1 MNNVQTNIMS
11 AAPAPSTT
19 MKANAADAV
28 RPVNQAGATAN
39 RVPKKPSFDR
49 TLAKLKDSKQDVA
62 EAPETMAKD
71 PLMASIAASQQKQTE
86 SAASAGSKETPE
98 TGKTAAEASVPG
110 EALEAVQAPEENA
123 SAESAAV
130 ASFDVRQSEDAG
142 AAVEQIAPADAQ
154 STWMTPFQKRGVEP
168 ASAAIVPMDPVAS
181 LVEEAVSTADAAPG
195 EADLHGDH
203 GAVHQKNALR
213 LDNLAVLLPQ
223 SEKPVMQNLL
233 QTLSGRNLPQSM
245 QAAAT
250 SETPAATHVTESSV
264 EELLPLTETTASL
277 QPQTDLPA
285 SEAEKAVLPDALLR
299 ALVQQPTAPAAAEA
313 VSQIQTGQQPVGQT
327 AEASSDAGSVLQDAA
342 ILPQKTDDTSAGQGM
357 TEEGSDDGF
366 TGLLNQQQ
374 MSQQQKAQ
382 EQKVQREDLSQA
394 EPMQSLE
401 EGTARTKVTFPV
413 QSFGEAVHSPQAEP
427 MQPLEEGAARAKAT
441 FPVQSFGEPVQSSQ
455 DSLSQTTQA
464 NPAVSFQTTLQEA
477 AEAQPAAP
485 AAPQKDYEVAKQIVE
500 QARLLRLPEETQMV
514 IRLKPEHLGELTLKV
529 SVAASGAVNAAFH
542 TDNASVR
549 AIIETSM
556 IQLKHELQ
564 AQGLKVDNVGVYAGL
579 GDHSMMNGQ
588 QDADAHYAQH
598 GGQGSSQGRDT
609 QQALASFEEE
619 QQALAAGA
627 QQGVLAQDGVDYR
640 I

>member
-28 RPVNQAGATAN
+28 RPVNRAGATAD

-62 EAPETMAKD
+62 EAPETMAKN

-110 EALEAVQAPEENA
+110 EALEAVQAPEEKA
-123 SAESAAV
+123 PAQFAAV
-130 ASFDVRQSEDAG
+130 AGFDVRQSEDAG
-142 AAVEQIAPADAQ
+142 AAVEQTAPADVQ
-154 STWMTPFQKRGVEP
+154 STWMTSFQKRGAES
-168 ASAAIVPMDPVAS
+168 ASAAIVPMDSVARR
-181 LVEEAVSTADAAPG
+181 VEEAVSTADATPDA
-195 EADLHGDH
+195 ADLHGNH
-203 GAVHQKNALR
+203 GAAHQKNALR

-245 QAAAT
+245 QTAAT
-250 SETPAATHVTESSV
+250 SEMLAATPVTESSV

-285 SEAEKAVLPDALLR
+285 SEAEESVLPDALLR

-313 VSQIQTGQQPVGQT
+313 VSQIQTGQQPIGQT
-327 AEASSDAGSVLQDAA
+327 AKASSDVGAVLQDAA
-342 ILPQKTDDTSAGQGM
+342 ILLQKPDDTSAGQGM
-357 TEEGSDDGF
+357 TDEGSDDGF
-366 TGLLNQQQ
+366 TGLLNRQQ
-374 MSQQQKAQ
+374 MSQEQKAQ
-382 EQKVQREDLSQA
+382 EQKVQRENLSQA
-394 EPMQSLE
+394 EPMQS
-401 EGTARTKVTFPV
+401 
-413 QSFGEAVHSPQAEP
+413 FGEAVHNLQE
-427 MQPLEEGAARAKAT
+427 
-441 FPVQSFGEPVQSSQ
+441 SS
-455 DSLSQTTQA
+455 SQTTQA

-500 QARLLRLPEETQMV
+500 QARLLRMPEQTEMV

-579 GDHSMMNGQ
+579 GEHSMMNGQ

-598 GGQGSSQGRDT
+598 GGQGSSQGRDA

>member
-1 MNNVQTNIMS
+1 MNKVQTNIMS
-11 AAPAPSTT
+11 VTPAPNTAT
-19 MKANAADAV
+19 KANAADAV
-28 RPVNQAGATAN
+28 RPMNQAGATAD

-110 EALEAVQAPEENA
+110 EALEVVQVPEENA

-142 AAVEQIAPADAQ
+142 AAVEQTAPADVQPA
-154 STWMTPFQKRGVEP
+154 WMTPFQKRGAEP
-168 ASAAIVPMDPVAS
+168 ASAAIVPMDSVAS
-181 LVEEAVSTADAAPG
+181 RVEEAVSTADATPDA
-195 EADLHGDH
+195 ADLHGNH
-203 GAVHQKNALR
+203 GAAHQKNALR

-233 QTLSGRNLPQSM
+233 QTLSGRNLLQSM

-250 SETPAATHVTESSV
+250 SETLAATPVTESSV
-264 EELLPLTETTASL
+264 EELLPLTETAASL
-277 QPQTDLPA
+277 QPQTNLPA

-299 ALVQQPTAPAAAEA
+299 ALVQQP
-313 VSQIQTGQQPVGQT
+313 VGQT
-327 AEASSDAGSVLQDAA
+327 AEASSDAGTVLQDAA
-342 ILPQKTDDTSAGQGM
+342 ILPQKPDDTSMGQGM

-366 TGLLNQQQ
+366 AGLLNRQQ
-374 MSQQQKAQ
+374 MPQEQKAQ

-394 EPMQSLE
+394 EPMQPLE
-401 EGTARTKVTFPV
+401 DGTARTKVTFPV
-413 QSFGEAVHSPQAEP
+413 QSFGEAVHNSQE
-427 MQPLEEGAARAKAT
+427 
-441 FPVQSFGEPVQSSQ
+441 SS
-455 DSLSQTTQA
+455 SQTTQA

-477 AEAQPAAP
+477 AEVQPTAP

-500 QARLLRLPEETQMV
+500 QARLLRMPEQTEMV

-598 GGQGSSQGRDT
+598 GGQGSSQGRDA

>member
-28 RPVNQAGATAN
+28 RPVNQAGATAD

-62 EAPETMAKD
+62 EAPETMAKN

-86 SAASAGSKETPE
+86 SAASASSKETPE
-98 TGKTAAEASVPG
+98 TGKTAAEAGVPG
-110 EALEAVQAPEENA
+110 EALEAVQAPEEKA
-123 SAESAAV
+123 PAQFAAV
-130 ASFDVRQSEDAG
+130 AGFDVRQSEDAG
-142 AAVEQIAPADAQ
+142 AAVEQTAPADVQPA
-154 STWMTPFQKRGVEP
+154 WMTSFQKRGAES
-168 ASAAIVPMDPVAS
+168 ASAAIVPMDSVAS

-195 EADLHGDH
+195 EADLHGNH
-203 GAVHQKNALR
+203 GAAHQRNALR

-223 SEKPVMQNLL
+223 SEKPVVQNLL

-250 SETPAATHVTESSV
+250 SETLVATPVTESSV

-277 QPQTDLPA
+277 QPQTNLQA
-285 SEAEKAVLPDALLR
+285 SEAEESVLPDALLR
-299 ALVQQPTAPAAAEA
+299 ALVHQPTAPAAAEA

-327 AEASSDAGSVLQDAA
+327 AEASSDAGAVLQDAA
-342 ILPQKTDDTSAGQGM
+342 ILLQKPNDTSAGQGM
-357 TEEGSDDGF
+357 TDEGSDDGF
-366 TGLLNQQQ
+366 TGLLNRQQ
-374 MSQQQKAQ
+374 MSQEQKAQ
-382 EQKVQREDLSQA
+382 EQKVQRENLSQA
-394 EPMQSLE
+394 EPMQS
-401 EGTARTKVTFPV
+401 
-413 QSFGEAVHSPQAEP
+413 FGEAVHNLQE
-427 MQPLEEGAARAKAT
+427 
-441 FPVQSFGEPVQSSQ
+441 SS
-455 DSLSQTTQA
+455 SQTTQA

-500 QARLLRLPEETQMV
+500 QARLLRMPEQTEMV

-579 GDHSMMNGQ
+579 GEHSMMNGQ

-598 GGQGSSQGRDT
+598 GGQGSSQGRDA

>member
-28 RPVNQAGATAN
+28 RPVNQAGAIAD

-98 TGKTAAEASVPG
+98 TGKTAAEAGVPG
-110 EALEAVQAPEENA
+110 EALEAVQAPEENTPA
-123 SAESAAV
+123 QFAAV
-130 ASFDVRQSEDAG
+130 ASFDVRPSEDAG
-142 AAVEQIAPADAQ
+142 TAVEQIAPADVQ
-154 STWMTPFQKRGVEP
+154 STWMTPFQKRGAES
-168 ASAAIVPMDPVAS
+168 ASAAIVPMDSVAS
-181 LVEEAVSTADAAPG
+181 LVEEAVSTADATPDA
-195 EADLHGDH
+195 ADLHGNH
-203 GAVHQKNALR
+203 GAAHQKNALR
-213 LDNLAVLLPQ
+213 LDNLAALLPQ
-223 SEKPVMQNLL
+223 SEKPVVQNLL
-233 QTLSGRNLPQSM
+233 QTLSDRNLPQSM
-245 QAAAT
+245 QTAAT
-250 SETPAATHVTESSV
+250 SEMLAATPVTESSV

-277 QPQTDLPA
+277 QPQTNLQA

-313 VSQIQTGQQPVGQT
+313 VSQIQT
-327 AEASSDAGSVLQDAA
+327 AEASSDAGAVLQDAA
-342 ILPQKTDDTSAGQGM
+342 ILPQKTDDTSTGQGM
-357 TEEGSDDGF
+357 TDEASDAGF
-366 TGLLNQQQ
+366 TGLLNRQQ
-374 MSQQQKAQ
+374 MSQEQKAQ
-382 EQKVQREDLSQA
+382 EQKVQRENLSQA
-394 EPMQSLE
+394 EPMQS
-401 EGTARTKVTFPV
+401 
-413 QSFGEAVHSPQAEP
+413 FGEAVHNLQE
-427 MQPLEEGAARAKAT
+427 
-441 FPVQSFGEPVQSSQ
+441 SS
-455 DSLSQTTQA
+455 SQTTQA

-477 AEAQPAAP
+477 AEAQPTAP

-500 QARLLRLPEETQMV
+500 QARLLRMPEQTEMV

-579 GDHSMMNGQ
+579 GEHSMMNGQ

-598 GGQGSSQGRDT
+598 GGQGSSQGRDA

>member
-28 RPVNQAGATAN
+28 RPVNQAGATAD

-49 TLAKLKDSKQDVA
+49 TLAKLKNLKQDVA

-86 SAASAGSKETPE
+86 SAASAGSKEIPE
-98 TGKTAAEASVPG
+98 TGKTAAEARMPG
-110 EALEAVQAPEENA
+110 EALEVVQVPEENA
-123 SAESAAV
+123 SAQFAAV

-154 STWMTPFQKRGVEP
+154 STWMTPFQKRGAEP

-181 LVEEAVSTADAAPG
+181 LVEEAVSTADAALG
-195 EADLHGDH
+195 EADLHGNH
-203 GAVHQKNALR
+203 GAAHQKNALR

-233 QTLSGRNLPQSM
+233 QTLSGRNLLQSM

-250 SETPAATHVTESSV
+250 SETPAATPVTESSV
-264 EELLPLTETTASL
+264 EELLPLTETAASL
-277 QPQTDLPA
+277 QPQTNLPA

-299 ALVQQPTAPAAAEA
+299 ALVR
-313 VSQIQTGQQPVGQT
+313 QPVGQT
-327 AEASSDAGSVLQDAA
+327 AEASSDAGTVLQDAA
-342 ILPQKTDDTSAGQGM
+342 ILPQKPDDTSMGQGM

-366 TGLLNQQQ
+366 AGLLNRQQ
-374 MSQQQKAQ
+374 MPQEQKAQ
-382 EQKVQREDLSQA
+382 EQKVQREDFSQA
-394 EPMQSLE
+394 EPMQPLE

-413 QSFGEAVHSPQAEP
+413 QSFGEA
-427 MQPLEEGAARAKAT
+427 
-441 FPVQSFGEPVQSSQ
+441 VQSSQ

-500 QARLLRLPEETQMV
+500 QARLLRLPEQTQMV

-529 SVAASGAVNAAFH
+529 SVAASGTVNAAFH

>member
-11 AAPAPSTT
+11 VAPAPNTAT
-19 MKANAADAV
+19 KANAIDAV
-28 RPVNQAGATAN
+28 RPVNQAGATAD

-49 TLAKLKDSKQDVA
+49 TLAKLKNLKQDVA

-86 SAASAGSKETPE
+86 SAASAGSKEIPE
-98 TGKTAAEASVPG
+98 TGKTAAEARVPG
-110 EALEAVQAPEENA
+110 EALEVVQVPEENA
-123 SAESAAV
+123 SAQFAAV

-154 STWMTPFQKRGVEP
+154 STWMTPFQKRGAEP

-181 LVEEAVSTADAAPG
+181 LVEEAVSTADAALG
-195 EADLHGDH
+195 EADLHGNH
-203 GAVHQKNALR
+203 GAAHQKNALR

-250 SETPAATHVTESSV
+250 SETPAATPVTESSV
-264 EELLPLTETTASL
+264 EELLPLTETAASL
-277 QPQTDLPA
+277 QPQTNLPA

-299 ALVQQPTAPAAAEA
+299 ALVR
-313 VSQIQTGQQPVGQT
+313 QPVGQT
-327 AEASSDAGSVLQDAA
+327 AEASSDAGTVLQDAA
-342 ILPQKTDDTSAGQGM
+342 ILPQKPDDTLMGQGM

-366 TGLLNQQQ
+366 AGLLNRQQ
-374 MSQQQKAQ
+374 MPQEQKAQ
-382 EQKVQREDLSQA
+382 EQKVQREDFSQA
-394 EPMQSLE
+394 EPMQPLE

-441 FPVQSFGEPVQSSQ
+441 FPVQSFGEAVQSSQ

-500 QARLLRLPEETQMV
+500 QARLLRLPEQTQMV

-598 GGQGSSQGRDT
+598 GGQGSSQGRDA

>member
-28 RPVNQAGATAN
+28 RPVNQAGATAD

-49 TLAKLKDSKQDVA
+49 TLAKLKNLKQDVA

-86 SAASAGSKETPE
+86 SAASAGSKEIPE
-98 TGKTAAEASVPG
+98 TGKTAAEARVPG
-110 EALEAVQAPEENA
+110 EVLEVVQVPEENA

-154 STWMTPFQKRGVEP
+154 STWMMPFQKRGAEP

-233 QTLSGRNLPQSM
+233 QTLSGRNLLQSM

-250 SETPAATHVTESSV
+250 SETPAATPVTESSV
-264 EELLPLTETTASL
+264 EELLPLTETAASL
-277 QPQTDLPA
+277 QPQTNLPA

-299 ALVQQPTAPAAAEA
+299 ALVP
-313 VSQIQTGQQPVGQT
+313 QPVGQT
-327 AEASSDAGSVLQDAA
+327 AEASSDAGTVLQDAA
-342 ILPQKTDDTSAGQGM
+342 ILPQKPDDTSMGQGM

-366 TGLLNQQQ
+366 AGLLNRQQ
-374 MSQQQKAQ
+374 MPQEQKAQ
-382 EQKVQREDLSQA
+382 EQKVQREDFSQA
-394 EPMQSLE
+394 EPMQPLE

-413 QSFGEAVHSPQAEP
+413 QSFGEAVHNSQE
-427 MQPLEEGAARAKAT
+427 
-441 FPVQSFGEPVQSSQ
+441 SS
-455 DSLSQTTQA
+455 SQTTQA

-564 AQGLKVDNVGVYAGL
+564 VQGLKVDNVGVYAGL

>member
-1 MNNVQTNIMS
+1 
-11 AAPAPSTT
+11 
-19 MKANAADAV
+19 
-28 RPVNQAGATAN
+28 
-39 RVPKKPSFDR
+39 
-49 TLAKLKDSKQDVA
+49 
-62 EAPETMAKD
+62 
-71 PLMASIAASQQKQTE
+71 
-86 SAASAGSKETPE
+86 
-98 TGKTAAEASVPG
+98 
-110 EALEAVQAPEENA
+110 
-123 SAESAAV
+123 
-130 ASFDVRQSEDAG
+130 
-142 AAVEQIAPADAQ
+142 
-154 STWMTPFQKRGVEP
+154 MTSFQKRGAES
-168 ASAAIVPMDPVAS
+168 ASAAIVPMDSVAS

-195 EADLHGDH
+195 EADLHGNH
-203 GAVHQKNALR
+203 GAAHQRNALR

-223 SEKPVMQNLL
+223 SEKPVVQNLL

-250 SETPAATHVTESSV
+250 SETPVATPVTESSV

-277 QPQTDLPA
+277 QPQTNLQA
-285 SEAEKAVLPDALLR
+285 SEAEESVLPDALLR
-299 ALVQQPTAPAAAEA
+299 ALVHQPTAPAAAEA
-313 VSQIQTGQQPVGQT
+313 VSQIQT
-327 AEASSDAGSVLQDAA
+327 AEASSDAGAVLQDAA
-342 ILPQKTDDTSAGQGM
+342 ILPQKTDDTSTGQGM
-357 TEEGSDDGF
+357 TDEGSDDGF
-366 TGLLNQQQ
+366 TGLLNRQQ
-374 MSQQQKAQ
+374 MSQEQKAQ
-382 EQKVQREDLSQA
+382 EQKVQRENLSQA
-394 EPMQSLE
+394 EPMQS
-401 EGTARTKVTFPV
+401 
-413 QSFGEAVHSPQAEP
+413 FGEAVHNLQE
-427 MQPLEEGAARAKAT
+427 
-441 FPVQSFGEPVQSSQ
+441 SS
-455 DSLSQTTQA
+455 SQTTQA

-500 QARLLRLPEETQMV
+500 QARLLRMPEQTEMV

-579 GDHSMMNGQ
+579 GEHSMMNGQ

-598 GGQGSSQGRDT
+598 GGQGSSQGRDA

>member
-28 RPVNQAGATAN
+28 RPVNQAGATAD

-62 EAPETMAKD
+62 EAPETMAKN

-86 SAASAGSKETPE
+86 SAASASSKETPE
-98 TGKTAAEASVPG
+98 TGKTAAEAGVPG
-110 EALEAVQAPEENA
+110 EALEAVQAPEEKA
-123 SAESAAV
+123 PAQFAAV
-130 ASFDVRQSEDAG
+130 ASFDVRPSEDAG
-142 AAVEQIAPADAQ
+142 TAVEQIAPADVQ
-154 STWMTPFQKRGVEP
+154 STWMTPFQKRGAES
-168 ASAAIVPMDPVAS
+168 ASAAIVPMDSVAS
-181 LVEEAVSTADAAPG
+181 LVEEAVSTADATPDA
-195 EADLHGDH
+195 ADLHGNH
-203 GAVHQKNALR
+203 GAAHQKNALR
-213 LDNLAVLLPQ
+213 LDNLAALLPQ
-223 SEKPVMQNLL
+223 SEKPVVQNLL
-233 QTLSGRNLPQSM
+233 QTLSDRNLPQSM
-245 QAAAT
+245 QTAAT
-250 SETPAATHVTESSV
+250 SEMLAATPVTESSV

-277 QPQTDLPA
+277 QPQTNLQA

-313 VSQIQTGQQPVGQT
+313 VSQIQT
-327 AEASSDAGSVLQDAA
+327 AEASSDAGAVLQDAA
-342 ILPQKTDDTSAGQGM
+342 ILPQKTDDTSTGQGM
-357 TEEGSDDGF
+357 TDEASDDGF
-366 TGLLNQQQ
+366 TGLLNRQQ
-374 MSQQQKAQ
+374 MSQEQKAQ
-382 EQKVQREDLSQA
+382 EQKVQRENLSQA
-394 EPMQSLE
+394 EPMQS
-401 EGTARTKVTFPV
+401 
-413 QSFGEAVHSPQAEP
+413 FGEAVHNLQE
-427 MQPLEEGAARAKAT
+427 
-441 FPVQSFGEPVQSSQ
+441 SS
-455 DSLSQTTQA
+455 SQTTQA

-500 QARLLRLPEETQMV
+500 QARLLRMPEQTEMV

-598 GGQGSSQGRDT
+598 GGQGSSQGRDA

>member
-11 AAPAPSTT
+11 VAPAPNTAT
-19 MKANAADAV
+19 KANAVDGV
-28 RPVNQAGATAN
+28 RPVNQAGATAD

-86 SAASAGSKETPE
+86 QATSAGSKEPPE

-110 EALEAVQAPEENA
+110 EALEVVQTLEEKAPA
-123 SAESAAV
+123 QFAAV

-142 AAVEQIAPADAQ
+142 AAVEQTVEQIAPADAQ
-154 STWMTPFQKRGVEP
+154 STWMTPFQKRGAES
-168 ASAAIVPMDPVAS
+168 ASAAIVPMDSVVS
-181 LVEEAVSTADAAPG
+181 RVEEAFSTADAAPDA
-195 EADLHGDH
+195 ADLHGDY
-203 GAVHQKNALR
+203 GAAHQKNALR

-277 QPQTDLPA
+277 QPQTNLPA

-327 AEASSDAGSVLQDAA
+327 TEASSDAGAVLQDAA
-342 ILPQKTDDTSAGQGM
+342 ILPQKPDDTSMGQGM
-357 TEEGSDDGF
+357 TDEAPDDGF
-366 TGLLNQQQ
+366 TGPLNRQQ
-374 MSQQQKAQ
+374 MPQEQKAQ
-382 EQKVQREDLSQA
+382 EEKVQRENLSQA
-394 EPMQSLE
+394 EPMQPLE

-413 QSFGEAVHSPQAEP
+413 QSFGESVHNSQE
-427 MQPLEEGAARAKAT
+427 
-441 FPVQSFGEPVQSSQ
+441 SS
-455 DSLSQTTQA
+455 SQTTQA
-464 NPAVSFQTTLQEA
+464 NPAISFQTTLQEA
-477 AEAQPAAP
+477 AEAQPTAP

-500 QARLLRLPEETQMV
+500 QARLLRMPEQTEMV

>member
-11 AAPAPSTT
+11 VAPAPNTAT
-19 MKANAADAV
+19 KANAVDAV
-28 RPVNQAGATAN
+28 RPVNQAGATAD

-71 PLMASIAASQQKQTE
+71 PLMVSIAASQQKQTE
-86 SAASAGSKETPE
+86 QAASAGSKETPE

-110 EALEAVQAPEENA
+110 EVPEVVQALEEKAPA
-123 SAESAAV
+123 QFSAV
-130 ASFDVRQSEDAG
+130 AGFDARQSEDDG
-142 AAVEQIAPADAQ
+142 AAVEQTAPADVQPA
-154 STWMTPFQKRGVEP
+154 WMTPFQKRGAEP
-168 ASAAIVPMDPVAS
+168 ASAAIASMDSVAS

-203 GAVHQKNALR
+203 GAAHQKNALR

-223 SEKPVMQNLL
+223 SEKPVMQSLL
-233 QTLSGRNLPQSM
+233 QTLSGRNLLQSM

-250 SETPAATHVTESSV
+250 SETPAATPVTESSV
-264 EELLPLTETTASL
+264 EELLPLTETAASL
-277 QPQTDLPA
+277 QPQTNLPA

-299 ALVQQPTAPAAAEA
+299 ALVR
-313 VSQIQTGQQPVGQT
+313 QPVGQT
-327 AEASSDAGSVLQDAA
+327 AETSSDSGAVLQDAA
-342 ILPQKTDDTSAGQGM
+342 ILPQKPDDTSTGQGM
-357 TEEGSDDGF
+357 TDEASDDGF

-374 MSQQQKAQ
+374 MSQEQKAQ

-394 EPMQSLE
+394 EPMQPLE

-413 QSFGEAVHSPQAEP
+413 QSFGEAVHNSQE
-427 MQPLEEGAARAKAT
+427 
-441 FPVQSFGEPVQSSQ
+441 SS
-455 DSLSQTTQA
+455 SQTTQA

-477 AEAQPAAP
+477 AEAQPTAP

-500 QARLLRLPEETQMV
+500 QARLLRMPEQTEMV
-514 IRLKPEHLGELTLKV
+514 IRLKPEHLGELTLKI

-598 GGQGSSQGRDT
+598 GGQGSSQGRDA

>member
-11 AAPAPSTT
+11 VAPAPNTAT
-19 MKANAADAV
+19 KANAIDAV
-28 RPVNQAGATAN
+28 RPVNQAGATAD

-62 EAPETMAKD
+62 ETPETMAKD

-86 SAASAGSKETPE
+86 QAASAGSKETPE

-110 EALEAVQAPEENA
+110 EVPEAVQALEEKA
-123 SAESAAV
+123 PAQFAAV
-130 ASFDVRQSEDAG
+130 AGFDVRQSEDDG
-142 AAVEQIAPADAQ
+142 AAVEQTAPADVQPA
-154 STWMTPFQKRGVEP
+154 WMTPFQKRGAEP
-168 ASAAIVPMDPVAS
+168 ASAAIASMGSVAS
-181 LVEEAVSTADAAPG
+181 LVEEAVSTADAAPDA
-195 EADLHGDH
+195 ADLHGDH
-203 GAVHQKNALR
+203 GAAHQKNALR

-245 QAAAT
+245 QTAEAG
-250 SETPAATHVTESSV
+250 ETPAATHVTESSV
-264 EELLPLTETTASL
+264 EELLPLTETAASL
-277 QPQTDLPA
+277 QPQTNLPA

-313 VSQIQTGQQPVGQT
+313 VPQIQTGQQPVGQT
-327 AEASSDAGSVLQDAA
+327 TEASSDAGTVLQDAA
-342 ILPQKTDDTSAGQGM
+342 ILPQKPDDTSMGQGM
-357 TEEGSDDGF
+357 TDEAPDDGF

-374 MSQQQKAQ
+374 MSQKQKAQ
-382 EQKVQREDLSQA
+382 EQKVQRENLSQA
-394 EPMQSLE
+394 EPMQPLE

-413 QSFGEAVHSPQAEP
+413 QSFGGSVHNSQE
-427 MQPLEEGAARAKAT
+427 
-441 FPVQSFGEPVQSSQ
+441 SS
-455 DSLSQTTQA
+455 SQTTQA
-464 NPAVSFQTTLQEA
+464 NPAISFQTTLQEA
-477 AEAQPAAP
+477 AEAQPTAP

-500 QARLLRLPEETQMV
+500 QARLLRMPEQTEMV

>member
-11 AAPAPSTT
+11 VAPAPNTAT
-19 MKANAADAV
+19 KANAVDAV
-28 RPVNQAGATAN
+28 RPVNQAGATAD

-71 PLMASIAASQQKQTE
+71 PLMVSIAASQQKQTE
-86 SAASAGSKETPE
+86 QAASAGSKEPPE

-110 EALEAVQAPEENA
+110 EALESVQAPEEKA
-123 SAESAAV
+123 PAQFSAV
-130 ASFDVRQSEDAG
+130 AGFDVRQSEDDG
-142 AAVEQIAPADAQ
+142 AAVEQTAPADVQPAR
-154 STWMTPFQKRGVEP
+154 MTPFQKRGAEP
-168 ASAAIVPMDPVAS
+168 ASAVIASMDSVAS
-181 LVEEAVSTADAAPG
+181 LVEEAVSTADAAPDA
-195 EADLHGDH
+195 ADLHGDH
-203 GAVHQKNALR
+203 GAAHQKNALR

-233 QTLSGRNLPQSM
+233 QTLSGRNLLQSM

-250 SETPAATHVTESSV
+250 SETPAATPVTESSV

-277 QPQTDLPA
+277 QPQTNLPA

-299 ALVQQPTAPAAAEA
+299 ALVR
-313 VSQIQTGQQPVGQT
+313 QPVGQT
-327 AEASSDAGSVLQDAA
+327 AETSSDAGAVLQDAA
-342 ILPQKTDDTSAGQGM
+342 ILPQKPDDTSTGQGM
-357 TEEGSDDGF
+357 TDDASDDGF

-374 MSQQQKAQ
+374 MSQEQKAQ

-394 EPMQSLE
+394 EPMQPLE
-401 EGTARTKVTFPV
+401 EGTARTKATFPV
-413 QSFGEAVHSPQAEP
+413 QSFGEAVHNSQE
-427 MQPLEEGAARAKAT
+427 
-441 FPVQSFGEPVQSSQ
+441 SS
-455 DSLSQTTQA
+455 SQTTQA

-477 AEAQPAAP
+477 AEAQPTAP

-500 QARLLRLPEETQMV
+500 QARLLRMPEQTEMV

-598 GGQGSSQGRDT
+598 GGQGSSQGRDA

>member
-28 RPVNQAGATAN
+28 RPVNQAGATAD

-62 EAPETMAKD
+62 EAPETMAKN

-86 SAASAGSKETPE
+86 SAASAGSKEIPE
-98 TGKTAAEASVPG
+98 TGKTVAEASVPG
-110 EALEAVQAPEENA
+110 EALEAVQASEENTPA
-123 SAESAAV
+123 QFAAV
-130 ASFDVRQSEDAG
+130 ASFDVRPSEDAG
-142 AAVEQIAPADAQ
+142 TAVEQIAPADVQ
-154 STWMTPFQKRGVEP
+154 STWMTPFQKRGAES
-168 ASAAIVPMDPVAS
+168 ASAAIVPMDSVAS

-195 EADLHGDH
+195 EADLHGNH
-203 GAVHQKNALR
+203 GAAHQRNALR

-223 SEKPVMQNLL
+223 SEKPVVQNLL

-250 SETPAATHVTESSV
+250 SETLVATPVTESSV

-277 QPQTDLPA
+277 QPQTNLQA
-285 SEAEKAVLPDALLR
+285 SEAEESVLPDALLR
-299 ALVQQPTAPAAAEA
+299 ALVHQPTAPAAAEA
-313 VSQIQTGQQPVGQT
+313 VSQIQT
-327 AEASSDAGSVLQDAA
+327 AEASSDAGAVLQDAA
-342 ILPQKTDDTSAGQGM
+342 ILPQKTDDTSTGQGM
-357 TEEGSDDGF
+357 TDEASDDGF
-366 TGLLNQQQ
+366 TGLLNRQQ
-374 MSQQQKAQ
+374 MSQEQKAQ
-382 EQKVQREDLSQA
+382 EQKVQRENLSQA
-394 EPMQSLE
+394 EPMQS
-401 EGTARTKVTFPV
+401 
-413 QSFGEAVHSPQAEP
+413 FGEAVHNLQE
-427 MQPLEEGAARAKAT
+427 
-441 FPVQSFGEPVQSSQ
+441 SS
-455 DSLSQTTQA
+455 SQTTQA

-500 QARLLRLPEETQMV
+500 QARLLRMPEQTEMV

-579 GDHSMMNGQ
+579 GEHSMMNGQ

-598 GGQGSSQGRDT
+598 GGQGSSQGRDA

>member
-11 AAPAPSTT
+11 VAPAPNTAT
-19 MKANAADAV
+19 KANAVDAV
-28 RPVNQAGATAN
+28 RPVNQAGATAD

-62 EAPETMAKD
+62 ETPETMAKD

-86 SAASAGSKETPE
+86 QAASAGSKETPE

-110 EALEAVQAPEENA
+110 EALEVVQTLEEKAPA
-123 SAESAAV
+123 QFAAV
-130 ASFDVRQSEDAG
+130 AGFDVRQSEDDG
-142 AAVEQIAPADAQ
+142 AAVEQIASADVQ
-154 STWMTPFQKRGVEP
+154 STWMTPFQKQGAES
-168 ASAAIVPMDPVAS
+168 ASAAIVPMDSVAS
-181 LVEEAVSTADAAPG
+181 LVEEAVSTADNAPDA
-195 EADLHGDH
+195 ADLHGDH
-203 GAVHQKNALR
+203 GAAHQKNALR

-233 QTLSGRNLPQSM
+233 QTLSGRNLPQAM

-264 EELLPLTETTASL
+264 EELLPLTETAASL
-277 QPQTDLPA
+277 QPQTNLPA

-299 ALVQQPTAPAAAEA
+299 ALVQQPTAPAAAES
-313 VSQIQTGQQPVGQT
+313 VPQIQTGQQPVGQT
-327 AEASSDAGSVLQDAA
+327 AEASSDAGAVLQDAA
-342 ILPQKTDDTSAGQGM
+342 ILPQKPDDTSTGQGM
-357 TEEGSDDGF
+357 TDEASDDGF

-374 MSQQQKAQ
+374 MSQEQKAQ

-394 EPMQSLE
+394 EPMQPLE

-413 QSFGEAVHSPQAEP
+413 QSFGEAVHNSQE
-427 MQPLEEGAARAKAT
+427 
-441 FPVQSFGEPVQSSQ
+441 SS
-455 DSLSQTTQA
+455 SQTTQA

-477 AEAQPAAP
+477 AEAQPTAP

-500 QARLLRLPEETQMV
+500 QARLLRMPEQTEMV

-598 GGQGSSQGRDT
+598 GGQGSSQGRDA

>member
-28 RPVNQAGATAN
+28 RPVNQAGATAD

-98 TGKTAAEASVPG
+98 TGKTAAEAGVPG
-110 EALEAVQAPEENA
+110 EALEAVQAPEEKA
-123 SAESAAV
+123 PAQFAAV
-130 ASFDVRQSEDAG
+130 AGFDVRQSEDAG
-142 AAVEQIAPADAQ
+142 ATVEQTAPADVQPA
-154 STWMTPFQKRGVEP
+154 WMTSFQKRGAES
-168 ASAAIVPMDPVAS
+168 ASAAIVPMDSVAS
-181 LVEEAVSTADAAPG
+181 LVEEAVSTADAAPDA
-195 EADLHGDH
+195 ADLHGNH
-203 GAVHQKNALR
+203 GAAHQKNALR

-245 QAAAT
+245 QTAAT
-250 SETPAATHVTESSV
+250 SEMLAATPVTESSV

-313 VSQIQTGQQPVGQT
+313 VPQIQT
-327 AEASSDAGSVLQDAA
+327 AKASSDAGAVLQDAA
-342 ILPQKTDDTSAGQGM
+342 ILLQKPNDTSAGQGM
-357 TEEGSDDGF
+357 TDEGSDDGF
-366 TGLLNQQQ
+366 TGLLNRQQ
-374 MSQQQKAQ
+374 MSQEQKAQ
-382 EQKVQREDLSQA
+382 EQKVQRENLSQA
-394 EPMQSLE
+394 EPMQS
-401 EGTARTKVTFPV
+401 
-413 QSFGEAVHSPQAEP
+413 FGEAVHNLQE
-427 MQPLEEGAARAKAT
+427 
-441 FPVQSFGEPVQSSQ
+441 SS
-455 DSLSQTTQA
+455 SQTTQA

-500 QARLLRLPEETQMV
+500 QARLLRMPEQTEMV

-579 GDHSMMNGQ
+579 GEHSMMNGQ

-598 GGQGSSQGRDT
+598 GGQGSSQGRDA

>member
-28 RPVNQAGATAN
+28 RPVNQAGATAD

-86 SAASAGSKETPE
+86 SAASAGSKEIPE
-98 TGKTAAEASVPG
+98 TGKTVAEASVPG
-110 EALEAVQAPEENA
+110 EALEAVQAPEENTPA
-123 SAESAAV
+123 QFAAV
-130 ASFDVRQSEDAG
+130 ASFDVRPSEDAG
-142 AAVEQIAPADAQ
+142 TAVEQIAPADVQ
-154 STWMTPFQKRGVEP
+154 STWMTPFQKRGAES
-168 ASAAIVPMDPVAS
+168 ASAAIVPMDSVAS

-195 EADLHGDH
+195 EADLHGNH
-203 GAVHQKNALR
+203 GAAHQRNALR

-223 SEKPVMQNLL
+223 SEKPVVQNLL

-250 SETPAATHVTESSV
+250 SETPVATPVMESSV

-277 QPQTDLPA
+277 QPQTNLQA
-285 SEAEKAVLPDALLR
+285 SEAEESVLPDALLR
-299 ALVQQPTAPAAAEA
+299 ALVHQPTAPAAAEA
-313 VSQIQTGQQPVGQT
+313 VSQIQT
-327 AEASSDAGSVLQDAA
+327 AEASSDAGAVLQDAA
-342 ILPQKTDDTSAGQGM
+342 ILPQKTDDTSTGQGM
-357 TEEGSDDGF
+357 TDEASDDGF
-366 TGLLNQQQ
+366 TGLLNRQQ
-374 MSQQQKAQ
+374 MSQEQKAQ
-382 EQKVQREDLSQA
+382 EQKVQRENLSQA
-394 EPMQSLE
+394 EPMQS
-401 EGTARTKVTFPV
+401 
-413 QSFGEAVHSPQAEP
+413 FGEAVHNLQE
-427 MQPLEEGAARAKAT
+427 
-441 FPVQSFGEPVQSSQ
+441 SS
-455 DSLSQTTQA
+455 SQTTQA

-500 QARLLRLPEETQMV
+500 QARLLRMPEQTEMV

-579 GDHSMMNGQ
+579 GEHSMMNGQ

-598 GGQGSSQGRDT
+598 GGQGSSQGRDA

>member
-28 RPVNQAGATAN
+28 RPVNQAGATAD

-49 TLAKLKDSKQDVA
+49 TLAKLKNLKQDVA

-86 SAASAGSKETPE
+86 SAASAGSKEIPE
-98 TGKTAAEASVPG
+98 TGKTAAEARVPG
-110 EALEAVQAPEENA
+110 EALEVVQVPEENA

-142 AAVEQIAPADAQ
+142 AAVEQTAPADVQPA
-154 STWMTPFQKRGVEP
+154 WMTPFQKRGAEP

-181 LVEEAVSTADAAPG
+181 LVEEAVSTADAALG
-195 EADLHGDH
+195 EADLHGNH
-203 GAVHQKNALR
+203 GAAHQKNALR

-233 QTLSGRNLPQSM
+233 QTLSGRNLLQSM

-250 SETPAATHVTESSV
+250 SETPAATPVTESSV
-264 EELLPLTETTASL
+264 EELLPLTETAASL
-277 QPQTDLPA
+277 QPQTNLPA

-299 ALVQQPTAPAAAEA
+299 ALVQQP
-313 VSQIQTGQQPVGQT
+313 VGQT
-327 AEASSDAGSVLQDAA
+327 AEASSDAGTVLQDAA
-342 ILPQKTDDTSAGQGM
+342 ILPQKPDDTSMGQGM

-366 TGLLNQQQ
+366 AGLLNRQQ
-374 MSQQQKAQ
+374 MPQEQKAQ
-382 EQKVQREDLSQA
+382 EQKVQREDFSQA
-394 EPMQSLE
+394 EPMQPLE
-401 EGTARTKVTFPV
+401 DGTARTKVTFPV

-441 FPVQSFGEPVQSSQ
+441 FPVQSFGEAVQSSQ

-500 QARLLRLPEETQMV
+500 QARLLRLPEQTQMV

>member
-19 MKANAADAV
+19 MKANVADAV
-28 RPVNQAGATAN
+28 RPVNQAGATAD

-62 EAPETMAKD
+62 EAPETMAKN

-86 SAASAGSKETPE
+86 SAASASSKETPE

-110 EALEAVQAPEENA
+110 EALEAVQAPEEKA
-123 SAESAAV
+123 PAQFAAV

-142 AAVEQIAPADAQ
+142 TAVEQIAPADVQ
-154 STWMTPFQKRGVEP
+154 STWMTPFQKRGAES
-168 ASAAIVPMDPVAS
+168 ASAAIVPMDSVARR
-181 LVEEAVSTADAAPG
+181 VEEAVSTADATPDA
-195 EADLHGDH
+195 ADLHGNH
-203 GAVHQKNALR
+203 GAAHQKNALR

-245 QAAAT
+245 QTAAT
-250 SETPAATHVTESSV
+250 SEMLAATPVTESSV

-285 SEAEKAVLPDALLR
+285 SEAEESVLPDALLR

-313 VSQIQTGQQPVGQT
+313 VSQIQTGQQPIGQT
-327 AEASSDAGSVLQDAA
+327 AKASSDVGAVLQDAA
-342 ILPQKTDDTSAGQGM
+342 ILLQKPDDTSAGQGM
-357 TEEGSDDGF
+357 TDEGSDDGF
-366 TGLLNQQQ
+366 TGLLNRQQ
-374 MSQQQKAQ
+374 MSQEQKAQ
-382 EQKVQREDLSQA
+382 EQKVQRENLSQA
-394 EPMQSLE
+394 EPMQS
-401 EGTARTKVTFPV
+401 
-413 QSFGEAVHSPQAEP
+413 FGEAVHNLQE
-427 MQPLEEGAARAKAT
+427 
-441 FPVQSFGEPVQSSQ
+441 SS
-455 DSLSQTTQA
+455 SQTTQA

-500 QARLLRLPEETQMV
+500 QARLLRMPEQTEMV

-579 GDHSMMNGQ
+579 GEHSMMNGQ

-598 GGQGSSQGRDT
+598 GGQGSSQGRDA

>member
-28 RPVNQAGATAN
+28 RPVNQAGATAD

-86 SAASAGSKETPE
+86 SAASAGSKEIPE
-98 TGKTAAEASVPG
+98 TGKTVAEASVPG
-110 EALEAVQAPEENA
+110 EALEAVQASEENTPA
-123 SAESAAV
+123 QFAAV
-130 ASFDVRQSEDAG
+130 ASFDVRPSEDAG
-142 AAVEQIAPADAQ
+142 TAVEQIAPADVQ
-154 STWMTPFQKRGVEP
+154 STWMTPFQKRGAES
-168 ASAAIVPMDPVAS
+168 ASAAIVPMDSVAS

-195 EADLHGDH
+195 EADLHGNH
-203 GAVHQKNALR
+203 GAAHQRNALR

-223 SEKPVMQNLL
+223 SEKPVVQNLL

-250 SETPAATHVTESSV
+250 SETLVATPVTESSV

-277 QPQTDLPA
+277 QPQTNLQA
-285 SEAEKAVLPDALLR
+285 SEAEESVLPDALLR
-299 ALVQQPTAPAAAEA
+299 ALVHQPTAPAAAEA
-313 VSQIQTGQQPVGQT
+313 VSQIQT
-327 AEASSDAGSVLQDAA
+327 AEASSDAGAVLQDAA
-342 ILPQKTDDTSAGQGM
+342 ILPQKTDDTSTGQGM
-357 TEEGSDDGF
+357 TDEAPDDGF
-366 TGLLNQQQ
+366 TGLLNRQQ
-374 MSQQQKAQ
+374 MSQEQKAQ
-382 EQKVQREDLSQA
+382 EQKVQRENLSQA
-394 EPMQSLE
+394 EPMQS
-401 EGTARTKVTFPV
+401 
-413 QSFGEAVHSPQAEP
+413 FGEAVHNLQE
-427 MQPLEEGAARAKAT
+427 
-441 FPVQSFGEPVQSSQ
+441 SS
-455 DSLSQTTQA
+455 SQTTQA

-500 QARLLRLPEETQMV
+500 QARLLRMPEQTEMV

-579 GDHSMMNGQ
+579 GEHSMMNGQ

-598 GGQGSSQGRDT
+598 GGQGSSQGRDA

>member
-19 MKANAADAV
+19 MKANAAESV
-28 RPVNQAGATAN
+28 RPAGRAGATAD

-98 TGKTAAEASVPG
+98 TGKTAAEAGVPG
-110 EALEAVQAPEENA
+110 EALEAVQAPEEKA
-123 SAESAAV
+123 PAQFAAV
-130 ASFDVRQSEDAG
+130 AGFDVRQSEDTG
-142 AAVEQIAPADAQ
+142 AAVEQTAPADVQPA
-154 STWMTPFQKRGVEP
+154 WMTSFQKRGAES
-168 ASAAIVPMDPVAS
+168 ASAAIVPMDSVAS
-181 LVEEAVSTADAAPG
+181 LVEEAVSTADAAPDA
-195 EADLHGDH
+195 ADLHGNH
-203 GAVHQKNALR
+203 GAAHQKNALR

-245 QAAAT
+245 QTAAT
-250 SETPAATHVTESSV
+250 SEMLAATPVTESSV

-313 VSQIQTGQQPVGQT
+313 VSQIQTGQQPIGQT
-327 AEASSDAGSVLQDAA
+327 AKASSDVGAVLQDAA
-342 ILPQKTDDTSAGQGM
+342 ILLQKPDDTSAGQGM
-357 TEEGSDDGF
+357 TDEGSDDGF
-366 TGLLNQQQ
+366 TGLLNRQQ
-374 MSQQQKAQ
+374 MSQEQKAQ
-382 EQKVQREDLSQA
+382 EQKVQRENLSQA
-394 EPMQSLE
+394 EPMQS
-401 EGTARTKVTFPV
+401 
-413 QSFGEAVHSPQAEP
+413 FGEAVHNLQE
-427 MQPLEEGAARAKAT
+427 
-441 FPVQSFGEPVQSSQ
+441 SS
-455 DSLSQTTQA
+455 SQTTQA

-500 QARLLRLPEETQMV
+500 QARLLRMPEQTEMV

-579 GDHSMMNGQ
+579 GEHSMMNGQ

-598 GGQGSSQGRDT
+598 GGQGSSQGRDA

>member
-11 AAPAPSTT
+11 VAPAPNTAA
-19 MKANAADAV
+19 KANVADAV
-28 RPVNQAGATAN
+28 RPVNQAGATAD
-39 RVPKKPSFDR
+39 RVLKKPSFDR
-49 TLAKLKDSKQDVA
+49 TLAKLKNLKQDVA

-86 SAASAGSKETPE
+86 SAASAGSKEIPE
-98 TGKTAAEASVPG
+98 TGKTAAEARVPG
-110 EALEAVQAPEENA
+110 EALEVVQVPEENA

-154 STWMTPFQKRGVEP
+154 STWMTPFQKRGAEP

-250 SETPAATHVTESSV
+250 SETPAAIHVTESSV

-313 VSQIQTGQQPVGQT
+313 VPQIQTGQQPVGQT
-327 AEASSDAGSVLQDAA
+327 AEASSDAGTVLQDAA
-342 ILPQKTDDTSAGQGM
+342 ILPQKPDDTSMGQGM

-366 TGLLNQQQ
+366 AGLLNRQQ
-374 MSQQQKAQ
+374 MPQEQKAQ
-382 EQKVQREDLSQA
+382 EQKVQRADLSQA
-394 EPMQSLE
+394 EPMQPLE
-401 EGTARTKVTFPV
+401 DGTARTKV
-413 QSFGEAVHSPQAEP
+413 
-427 MQPLEEGAARAKAT
+427 T